1 MKVLIPQALK
11 AVPVAGRQSEAVL
24 YLLTRA
30 LVMRNA
36 FRWYLTA
43 SFGVVIGCSSNDVPT
58 SNNGGHA
65 GAGIVTGASGGGTG
79 GSVVSTAG
87 SPASAGSADA
97 ASLGGSGGNS
107 GSTSESGSGGQAGSS
122 GGAGGGEAGTASGGA
137 SGQRTTYENQQA
149 FVDLR
154 YGMFIHFNMGTFTD
168 EEWAQPNYPPATFA
182 PKDVNT
188 DQWAATAKAAG
199 MKFAVL
205 TTKHHDGFALWP
217 TKVSN
222 YNVMNSAYKVDIV
235 KKFVDS
241 FRKAGVIPCLYF
253 SIWDRTRGIDD
264 KSVTKADLDFIVAQL
279 TELLGGTYGEIPL
292 IMFDGWTWKMGRN
305 KVPYQLVR
313 ETVKNLQPN
322 ILMVDH
328 NGLTQAF
335 EEDILNFEHF
345 GVPPDNSLATT
356 RGNPIMPKWF
366 WHPGYEAMDP
376 MSTATILGRLK
387 DAEAHWCNFLL
398 DCPPNRDG
406 VLDTNVVSRLTDAGK
421 QWTPNAGRPPLPTQ
435 PIQLEHPVTPIGA
448 TASSNAASVAS
459 AIDGMNDYVS
469 GKTVQSLWTSAA
481 SLPQSVTMDL
491 GAVYKDLDYF
501 GYMPRQ
507 DHVTDGQVTS
517 AYVTTGNITGYNL
530 YSSSDGTTFT
540 KVTSGTWAADGLIK
554 RLKFP
559 ATSARYLRLE
569 ATAINGSG
577 GAVISEIDAGA
588 VDSKPTKVN

>member
-1 MKVLIPQALK
+1 MR
-11 AVPVAGRQSEAVL
+11 AVYQSSVAVL
-24 YLLTRA
+24 F
-30 LVMRNA
+30 A
-36 FRWYLTA
+36 FA
-43 SFGVVIGCSSNDVPT
+43 VGCGSSGTPGPGEGGGGAPGSAGT
-58 SNNGGHA
+58 SPG
-65 GAGIVTGASGGGTG
+65 TSGASGSLGNA
-79 GSVVSTAG
+79 AG
-87 SPASAGSADA
+87 SPASAGSVGAGA
-97 ASLGGSGGNS
+97 GATGLGGSGGALGTLGGNGGAVSATAGTS
-107 GSTSESGSGGQAGSS
+107 GQGGVSGSS
-122 GGAGGGEAGTASGGA
+122 GGTVGGSGGMP
-137 SGQRTTYENQQA
+137 GQRTTYQNQQA

-168 EEWAQPNYPPATFA
+168 EEWAKPNYPPATFA
-182 PKDVNT
+182 PKDVDT
-188 DQWAATAKAAG
+188 DQWASAAKAAG

-264 KSVTKADLDFIVAQL
+264 TSVTKADLDFIVAQL

-305 KVPYQLVR
+305 KVPYQLIR
-313 ETVKNLQPN
+313 ETVKSLQPN

-345 GVPPDNSLATT
+345 AVPPDNKLATT

-366 WHPGYEAMDP
+366 WHPGYDTMNP
-376 MSTATILGRLK
+376 MSTATILSRLK

-406 VLDTNVVSRLTDAGK
+406 VLDTNVVNRLADAGK
-421 QWTPNAGRPPLPTQ
+421 QWAIDSARPALPAQ
-435 PIQLEHPVTPIGA
+435 PIQLEHPVTPVSA
-448 TASSNAASVAS
+448 TASSNAATVSN

-469 GKTVQSLWTSAA
+469 GKTVQSLWTSGAT
-481 SLPQSVTMDL
+481 LPQSVTMDL
-491 GAVYKDLDYF
+491 GSVYKDLDYF
-501 GYMPRQ
+501 SYMPRQ

-517 AYVTTGNITGYNL
+517 AYVTTGNITSYNL
-530 YSSSDGTTFT
+530 YSSTDGTTFT
-540 KVTSGTWAADGLIK
+540 KFATGTWVADGLIK

-559 ATSARYLRLE
+559 AVSARYVRLE

-577 GAVISEIDAGA
+577 GAVISEIDTGA
-588 VDSKPTKVN
+588 VDKKPTVVN